1 MQLLTYVIIRAY
13 ITLSRSQVHQRSSRY
28 PKGAYIIAA
37 NHTSSLDPFI
47 ITTALGFRNVRALM
61 PFRFMA
67 TPYFLKITALRP
79 FMRWLGSYP
88 SHSFRDWCFGIDA
101 SNIFMDAGDTIVIF
115 PQGRRTT
122 SINPAEAKR
131 GVIVLAQAHPG
142 TNIIPIR
149 LDRQSRKFWF
159 NRYTII
165 VGRPVNPE
173 GYTPEGLMEHI
184 IGLQTKNHREE

>member
-13 ITLSRSQVHQRSSRY
+13 IVLSRSHVQRHLATY
-28 PKGAYIIAA
+28 PKGSYLIAA

-47 ITTALGFRNVRALM
+47 ITAALGFHNVRALM

-67 TPYFLKITALRP
+67 TPYFLNITALRP

-88 SHSFRDWCFGIDA
+88 SHSFLDWSFGIDA
-101 SNIFMDAGDTIVIF
+101 SNLFMNAGDTIVIF

-131 GVIVLAQAHPG
+131 GVIVLAQAHPE
-142 TNIIPIR
+142 TKIIPIR
-149 LDRQSRKFWF
+149 LDRQVRKFWL
-159 NRYTII
+159 NRYMII
-165 VGRPVNPE
+165 IGNPIDTE
-173 GYTPEGLMEHI
+173 GYTPEGLMKHI
-184 IGLQTKNHREE
+184 FDLDQI